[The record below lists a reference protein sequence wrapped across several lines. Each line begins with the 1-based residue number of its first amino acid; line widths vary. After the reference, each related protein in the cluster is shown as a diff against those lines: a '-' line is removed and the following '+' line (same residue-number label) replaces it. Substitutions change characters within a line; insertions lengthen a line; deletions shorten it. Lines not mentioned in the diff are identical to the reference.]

1 MWTDVALQ
9 QQLCAGEVAVPARSA
24 KGKSW
29 LAFYSLYMHL
39 APVSDYP
46 SSPCYKVRDGHGG
59 ILLRQYKNGQ
69 YGLPGNDSNLMI
81 VFYVQIMPDD
91 LVMQLHRF

>member
-59 ILLRQYKNGQ
+59 ILLRQYKKGQ
-69 YGLPGNDSNLMI
+69 YCLPEGESDNGEAGTYSA
-81 VFYVQIMPDD
+81 PEK
-91 LVMQLHRF
+91 RERA